1 MRVAVVLLVVAVP
14 VVGETRQELLGE
26 LEHEPRMALSLV
38 AERCGSDVDEMT
50 DYLLVQ
56 HGVMQRNELTET
68 LAQLI
73 AVAYMVAKH
82 SSLDGSIVS
91 TVCVE
96 WIVFYV
102 GLRLVGLTFGEAVYL
117 VEAMIPKIQELRT
130 DTEEVAK
137 ELGVPALR

>member
-1 MRVAVVLLVVAVP
+1 MLLVVAVP

-26 LEHEPRMALSLV
+26 LEHEPRMALPLI
-38 AERCGSDVDEMT
+38 AKWCGGSEVDEVT

-68 LAQLI
+68 LSQFI
-73 AVAYMVAKH
+73 AVAYMVAKY

-102 GLRLVGLTFGEAVYL
+102 GLRLVGLTFGEAVHL

-137 ELGVPALR
+137 ELGVSALR